1 MPPGHAS
8 TDELALASP
17 STHSVARDLIVTEN
31 ITIDSV
37 IDATGDWFVP
47 SGSEDPDH
55 VAEMREVEERLRT
68 TADALLVG
76 RLTFEAFRGYWP
88 RRTDDTTGVT
98 EYLNRV
104 DKYVISST
112 LEEPGW
118 EGTTVLRGDVA
129 GEVAALKDRPG
140 GDIVTTGSI
149 TLVHALDRA
158 GLVDEYR
165 LFVYPVVLGQG
176 RRLFEGPAERHELA
190 LVETH
195 AFTSGIVLLRYRA
208 SGR

>member
-8 TDELALASP
+8 TDELALACP

-55 VAEMREVEERLRT
+55 VAEMRDVEERLRAN
-68 TADALLVG
+68 ADALLVG

-88 RRTDDTTGVT
+88 RQTDDTTGVT

-129 GEVAALKDRPG
+129 DEVAALKDRPG

-149 TLVHALDRA
+149 TLVHALGRA

-208 SGR
+208 G

>member
-1 MPPGHAS
+1 M
-8 TDELALASP
+8 
-17 STHSVARDLIVTEN
+17 ARDLIVTEN

-37 IDATGDWFVP
+37 VDATGDWFVP

-55 VAEMREVEERLRT
+55 VTEMRAVEARLRA
-68 TADALLVG
+68 TADAVLVG

-88 RRTDDTTGVT
+88 RQTDDTTGVT
-98 EYLNRV
+98 DYLNRV

-118 EGTTVLRGDVA
+118 AGTTVLRGDVA
-129 GEVAALKDRPG
+129 DEVAALKDRPG

-149 TLVHALDRA
+149 TLVHALGRA

-176 RRLFEGPAERHELA
+176 RRLFEGPAERHELT

>member
-1 MPPGHAS
+1 MPPDHPATDEFTHMPPS
-8 TDELALASP
+8 TD
-17 STHSVARDLIVTEN
+17 SVARDLIVTEN
-31 ITIDSV
+31 ITVDSV

-47 SGSEDPDH
+47 SGSEEPEH
-55 VAEMREVEERLRT
+55 VAEMREVEERLRA

-88 RRTDDTTGVT
+88 RQTDDTTGVT

-112 LEEPGW
+112 LEEPEW
-118 EGTTVLRGDVA
+118 AGTTVLRGDVA
-129 GEVAALKDRPG
+129 DEVAALKDRQG

-149 TLVHALDRA
+149 MLVHALGRV

-165 LFVYPVVLGQG
+165 LFVYPVVLGEG
-176 RRLFEGPAERHELA
+176 RRLFDGSAERHDLE

-195 AFTSGIVLLRYRA
+195 AFTSGVVLLRYRA

>member
-1 MPPGHAS
+1 M
-8 TDELALASP
+8 SP

-31 ITIDSV
+31 ITVDSV

-47 SGSEDPDH
+47 SGSENPEH
-55 VAEMREVEERLRT
+55 AAEMREVEERLRA

-88 RRTDDTTGVT
+88 RQTDDTTGVT

-104 DKYVISST
+104 DKYVVSST
-112 LEEPGW
+112 LEKPDW

-129 GEVAALKDRPG
+129 DEVADLKDRPG

-149 TLVHALDRA
+149 MLVHALGRA

-165 LFVYPVVLGQG
+165 LFVYPVVLGEG
-176 RRLFEGPAERHELA
+176 RRLFDGPAERGELA

-195 AFTSGIVLLRYRA
+195 AFTSGVVLLRYRA
-208 SGR
+208 ARR